1 MSTSE
6 EEIRRKKAVALKYDH
21 DSNAAPK
28 VVAKGAG
35 YIAEQILSLAEEND
49 IHVHEDPDLLN
60 ILAALDLQS
69 EVPEHLY
76 IAIAEILAFVYQLNN
91 SLPER

>member
-21 DSNAAPK
+21 DSNTAPK